1 MHDDAFDPYADD
13 DDEDGGFGEEGDA
26 EGEGAASEGEP
37 RPAVFVTTA
46 QPVAVRV
53 DRLADD
59 RAPEG
64 TALGAFIGDRL
75 IARSAMDT
83 ESIDRLLSLRLFDD
97 PVPLGLFA
105 YEEEPGLQ
113 CRLFA
118 LVRSDALREAADADE
133 PWKASVPS
141 FEEREEDGEGEG
153 EGEGPSMETILL
165 GHIVRFA
172 GDRKHPDDLAAEAVD
187 ILQKILAGGP
197 MSDANQKAID
207 DLLDNL

>member
-1 MHDDAFDPYADD
+1 MQDDAYDPYADD
-13 DDEDGGFGEEGDA
+13 DDESPEFGSGGGGEE
-26 EGEGAASEGEP
+26 SEGEP

-46 QPVAVRV
+46 QPVDVRV
-53 DRLADD
+53 DRLTDE

-75 IARSAMDT
+75 IARSAMDA
-83 ESIDRLLSLRLFDD
+83 ESIDRLLSLGLFDE

-141 FEEREEDGEGEG
+141 FEERQEES
-153 EGEGPSMETILL
+153 EGEGPPMETILL

-187 ILQKILAGGP
+187 ILQKILTGGP
-197 MSDANQKAID
+197 LADASRKAID
-207 DLLDNL
+207 DLLDSL

>member
-1 MHDDAFDPYADD
+1 MHDDAYDPYADD
-13 DDEDGGFGEEGDA
+13 DDDGPDFGGGGGGAGEEG
-26 EGEGAASEGEP
+26 EGEGEA

-46 QPVAVRV
+46 QPVDIRV
-53 DRLADD
+53 DRLTDE

-75 IARSAMDT
+75 IARSAMDA
-83 ESIDRLLSLRLFDD
+83 ESIDRLLSLGLFDG

-141 FEEREEDGEGEG
+141 FEDRVDES
-153 EGEGPSMETILL
+153 EGEGPPMETILL

-187 ILQKILAGGP
+187 ILQKILTGGP
-197 MSDANQKAID
+197 LADASRKAID
-207 DLLDNL
+207 DLLDSL

>member
-1 MHDDAFDPYADD
+1 MHDEPFDPYADD
-13 DDEDGGFGEEGDA
+13 DDDEDEDEEFGEGEDEAA
-26 EGEGAASEGEP
+26 EGEGEA

-53 DRLADD
+53 ERLVDE

-64 TALGAFIGDRL
+64 TALGAYIGDRL
-75 IARSAMDT
+75 IARSAMDA
-83 ESIDRLLSLRLFDD
+83 ESIDRLLSLGLFDG

-118 LVRSDALREAADADE
+118 LVRSDALREAAHADE

-141 FEEREEDGEGEG
+141 FEDREDDD

-187 ILQKILAGGP
+187 ILQKILQGGP
-197 MSDANQKAID
+197 LSDANQKAID
-207 DLLDNL
+207 DLLDSL

>member
-1 MHDDAFDPYADD
+1 MHDDAYDPYADD
-13 DDEDGGFGEEGDA
+13 DEEGPEFGGGGGGEEGEA
-26 EGEGAASEGEP
+26 EGEP

-46 QPVAVRV
+46 QPVNVRV
-53 DRLADD
+53 DRLTDE

-83 ESIDRLLSLRLFDD
+83 ESIDRLLSLGLFDE

-141 FEEREEDGEGEG
+141 FEDREEESDE
-153 EGEGPSMETILL
+153 EGPPMETILL

-172 GDRKHPDDLAAEAVD
+172 GDRKHPNDLAAEAVD
-187 ILQKILAGGP
+187 ILQKILTGGP
-197 MSDANQKAID
+197 LADASSKAID
-207 DLLDNL
+207 DLLDSL